1 MNNIVL
7 IVLVVVL
14 MLVAMFIIPQ
24 WRLRR
29 AISQV
34 IQIFREQG
42 AIDAKSARTVIDL
55 GLKSRNMMEGMF
67 KGRDYKKY
75 ALDALRRGEIIQEVD
90 NGKMYL
96 SEDRLFASNLAK
108 NAQRYT

>member
-7 IVLVVVL
+7 IVLVVIL

-24 WRLRR
+24 WRMRR
-29 AISQV
+29 AVKQV
-34 IQIFREQG
+34 IRIFREQG
-42 AIDAKSARTVIDL
+42 AIDAKSARTVIEL

-67 KGRDYKKY
+67 KGRDYRKY
-75 ALDALRRGEIIQEVD
+75 ALDALRRGEIIQVAD
-90 NGKMYL
+90 NGKLYL

-108 NAQRYT
+108 SAQRYS